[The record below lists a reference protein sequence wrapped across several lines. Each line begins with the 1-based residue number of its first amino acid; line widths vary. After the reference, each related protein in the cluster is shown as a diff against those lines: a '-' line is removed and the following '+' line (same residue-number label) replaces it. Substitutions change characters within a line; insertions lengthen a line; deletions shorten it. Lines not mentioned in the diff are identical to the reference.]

1 MSDIIWTP
9 HQEDNGGREKQGG
22 FSDIAVPRELP
33 LLPTRDVVIFPYM
46 IMPLLIGRD
55 ISAKAV
61 DEALSK
67 DRLIFV
73 TAQKDPNI
81 EIPQPQDL
89 HETGT
94 VCMIMRMVKLP
105 DGKVKIIVQGLT
117 RAKIKRFLQLS
128 PFIKVEVEPIQEPQ
142 ITEIPLEV
150 EAYIRAVKENL
161 EKAASLGKPIPPEV
175 IAIANTLDDPGKLAD
190 LVAANIGLKPQEA
203 QEILETTDPVER
215 LKKTAT
221 ILLKEIELL
230 ELQQKIQT
238 EAKEELNRLQREY
251 FLREQLK
258 AIQKELGEKDE
269 RQEEIE
275 EFMKK
280 IEKARMPKEVRKEA
294 ERQLK
299 RLARMHPD
307 SAEAAVVRT
316 YLEWLVELP
325 WRKST
330 RDRIDIQKAK
340 EILDQDHY
348 DLEKVKERILEF
360 LSVLKLKKK
369 VKGATLCFVGPPG
382 VGKTSLGKSIAK
394 AMGRKFVRV
403 SLGGVR
409 DEAEIRGH
417 RRTYVG
423 ALPGKIIQG
432 IRQAGVNNP
441 VFMLDEI
448 DKLGA
453 DFRGDPASALLEV
466 LDPEQNS
473 QFVDHYLGVPFD
485 LSKVLF
491 ICTANIIDTI
501 PPALLDRMEVIEIP
515 GYTEE
520 DKIEI
525 AKRYLIPR
533 QLKETGLKEDE
544 VTFTEKAIAFIIR
557 HYTKEAG
564 LRNLERQINAILRKI
579 ARRKA
584 EGEDKRFRITAKT
597 VEKFLGPPKY
607 IPEEEKPDENEV
619 GVAIGLAW
627 TPVGGEVMIVEA
639 TVMKGKG
646 KLTLTG
652 QLGSV
657 MKESAMAAVSYIR
670 SRAKE
675 LNIDEDFYNKNDIHI
690 HVPAGAIPKD
700 GPSAGI
706 TMATAL
712 ISALTGIPAR
722 KDVAMTGEITLRGRV
737 LPVGGLREKI
747 LAARRAGIKNVI
759 IPHKNA
765 KDLKELP
772 RYAKR
777 DMNFFPVKNMD
788 EVIEIA
794 FKEKAAGKR

>member
-1 MSDIIWTP
+1 MSEIIWTP
-9 HQEDNGGREKQGG
+9 GGSEGNGEREKEGG
-22 FSDIAVPRELP
+22 FTDLVIPKEIP
-33 LLPTRDVVIFPYM
+33 LLPTRDVVVFPYM
-46 IMPLLIGRD
+46 LIPLFIGRD

-67 DRLIFV
+67 DRLIFIA
-73 TAQKDPNI
+73 AQKDPSI
-81 EIPQPQDL
+81 EFPSANDVY
-89 HETGT
+89 HTGT
-94 VCMIMRMVKLP
+94 VAMIMRMVKLP
-105 DGKVKIIVQGLT
+105 DGKIKIIVQGLI
-117 RAKIKRFLQLS
+117 RAKVVEFLQFS
-128 PFIKVEVEPIQEPQ
+128 PFIKVKIEPIKEPQ

-150 EAYIRAVKENL
+150 EAYIRSVKENL
-161 EKAASLGKPIPPEV
+161 EKASSLGKPIPPEV
-175 IAIANTLDDPGKLAD
+175 VAVANTIDDPGKLAD
-190 LVAANIGLKPQEA
+190 LVAANLGIKAKEA
-203 QEILETTDPVER
+203 QEILETIDPIER
-215 LKKTAT
+215 LKKVANF
-221 ILLKEIELL
+221 LLKEIELL

-238 EAKEELNRLQREY
+238 EAKEELNRLQKEY

-275 EFMKK
+275 EFLKK
-280 IEKARMPKEVRKEA
+280 IEKAKMPKEVRKEA
-294 ERQLK
+294 EKQLK
-299 RLARMHPD
+299 RLSRMHPD

-325 WRKST
+325 WKKST
-330 RDRIDIQKAK
+330 KDRLDIKKAK
-340 EILDQDHY
+340 EILDEDHY
-348 DLEKVKERILEF
+348 NLENVKERILEF
-360 LSVLKLKKK
+360 LSVLKLKKEL
-369 VKGATLCFVGPPG
+369 KGAILCFVGPPG
-382 VGKTSLGKSIAK
+382 VGKTSLGKSIAR
-394 AMGRKFVRV
+394 AMGRRFVRV

-432 IRQAGVNNP
+432 IKQAGVNNP

-491 ICTANIIDTI
+491 ICTANITDTI
-501 PPALLDRMEVIEIP
+501 PAPLLDRMEVIEIP

-525 AKRYLIPR
+525 AKRYLIPK
-533 QLKETGLKEDE
+533 QLKENGLKKEE
-544 VTFTEKAIAFIIR
+544 VIFSEKAISCIIR
-557 HYTKEAG
+557 YYTREAG
-564 LRNLERQINAILRKI
+564 LRNLERQIGSILRKI

-584 EGEDKRFRITAKT
+584 EGEERIFKITAKT
-597 VEKFLGPPKY
+597 VEKLLGPFKY
-607 IPEEEKPDENEV
+607 IPEEEKPEKDEI

-627 TPVGGEVMIVEA
+627 TPFGGEVMFVEA

-646 KLTLTG
+646 KLNLTG
-652 QLGSV
+652 QLGDV

-670 SRAKE
+670 SKAKE
-675 LNIDEDFYNKNDIHI
+675 LNINEDFYYKNDFHI

-706 TMATAL
+706 TIATAL
-712 ISALTGIPAR
+712 ISALTEKPAR
-722 KDVAMTGEITLRGRV
+722 KDVAMTGEITLRGRI

-765 KDLKELP
+765 KDLSEIPK
-772 RYAKR
+772 YAKK
-777 DMNFFPVKNMD
+777 DMNFIPVKNMD
-788 EVIEIA
+788 EVIEIV
-794 FKEKAAGKR
+794 FENGKI

>member
-9 HQEDNGGREKQGG
+9 NQEDNGDREKQGG
-22 FSDIAVPRELP
+22 FSDIIIPEELP

-46 IMPLLIGRD
+46 IMPLFIGRD

-61 DEALSK
+61 DEALAK

-81 EIPQPQDL
+81 EFPQPQDL

-105 DGKVKIIVQGLT
+105 DGKIKIIVQGLV
-117 RAKIKRFLQLS
+117 RAKIKEFLQLS
-128 PFIKVEVEPIQEPQ
+128 PFIKVRLETVIEPKV
-142 ITEIPLEV
+142 TEISLEV
-150 EAYIRAVKENL
+150 EAYIRSVKENL
-161 EKAASLGKPIPPEV
+161 EKASALGKPIPPEV

-203 QEILETTDPVER
+203 QEILETIDPVER
-215 LKKTAT
+215 LKKTAS

-238 EAKEELNRLQREY
+238 EAKEELNKIQREY

-294 ERQLK
+294 EKQLK
-299 RLARMHPD
+299 RLSRMHPD

-325 WRKST
+325 WKKST

-340 EILDQDHY
+340 EILDEDHY
-348 DLEKVKERILEF
+348 DLENVKERILEF
-360 LSVLKLKKK
+360 LSVLKLKKEI
-369 VKGATLCFVGPPG
+369 KGAILCFVGPPG
-382 VGKTSLGKSIAK
+382 VGKTSLGKSIAR

-491 ICTANIIDTI
+491 ICTANITDTI
-501 PPALLDRMEVIEIP
+501 PSPLLDRMEVIEIP

-520 DKIEI
+520 DKVEI

-533 QLKETGLKEDE
+533 QLKENGLKEEE
-544 VTFTEKAIAFIIR
+544 VMFTEKAISFIIR
-557 HYTKEAG
+557 YYTKEAG
-564 LRNLERQINAILRKI
+564 LRNLERQIGSILRKI
-579 ARRKA
+579 ARKKA
-584 EGEDKRFRITAKT
+584 EGETKNFRITAKT
-597 VEKFLGPPKY
+597 VEKLLGPPKY
-607 IPEEEKPDENEV
+607 IPEEEKPEEDEA

-627 TPVGGEVMIVEA
+627 TPFGGEVMFVEA

-652 QLGSV
+652 QLGDV

-670 SRAKE
+670 SKAKE
-675 LNIDEDFYNKNDIHI
+675 LNIDENFYYKNDIHI

-700 GPSAGI
+700 GPSAGV

-722 KDVAMTGEITLRGRV
+722 KDIAMTGEITLRGRV

-759 IPHKNA
+759 LPYKNA
-765 KDLKELP
+765 KDLKEIP
-772 RYAKR
+772 KFAKR

-788 EVIEIA
+788 EVIKLV
-794 FKEKAAGKR
+794 FKEKLTGEK